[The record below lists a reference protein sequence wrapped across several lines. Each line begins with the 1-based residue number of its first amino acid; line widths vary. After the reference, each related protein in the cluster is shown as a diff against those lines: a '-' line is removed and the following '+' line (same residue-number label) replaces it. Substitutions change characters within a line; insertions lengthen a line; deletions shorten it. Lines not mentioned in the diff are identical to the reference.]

1 MFSGSNPHNQKHYI
15 DMTINHYTAPKT
27 LVSILE
33 SNQLWLSKINNMR
46 NDKSEGQ
53 YILKVYE
60 KVIKKLSD

>member
-1 MFSGSNPHNQKHYI
+1 
-15 DMTINHYTAPKT
+15 MTINHYTAPKT